1 MRTFRSLATE
11 EEYART
17 QADFVAVFDGAA
29 TKHADQILGVPGSRQ
44 WVTPVRYVES
54 NDLWFAHHEL
64 DNRNWNGFGVGDPFG
79 SRPVTPSIQI
89 NLAYAPRG
97 PLLAARFM
105 VDGDGRRWVAHRGKL
120 GGNNGGTIAEFLAFY
135 PKAETVRIDR
145 TEHDL
150 VLLGCIEEPDA
161 LIAAVADIAGA
172 ARAFREQ
179 RGDDGGDAS
188 PDDDE

>member
-11 EEYART
+11 EEYTRT
-17 QADFVAVFDGAA
+17 QADFVAAIDEAS
-29 TKHADQILGVPGSRQ
+29 TKRADQLLGVRGSQ
-44 WVTPVRYVES
+44 WVALVRYIES
-54 NDLWFAHHEL
+54 LELWFAHHQL

-89 NLAYAPRG
+89 NLAFAPRG
-97 PLLAARFM
+97 PLLAARFI
-105 VDGDGRRWVAHRGKL
+105 VDGDGRRWVTHRGKL

>member
-11 EEYART
+11 EEYTRT
-17 QADFVAVFDGAA
+17 QADFVAAIDEAS
-29 TKHADQILGVPGSRQ
+29 TKRADQLLGVRGSQ
-44 WVTPVRYVES
+44 WVALVRYIES
-54 NDLWFAHHEL
+54 LELWFAHHQL
-64 DNRNWNGFGVGDPFG
+64 NSRNWNGFGVGDPFG

-135 PKAETVRIDR
+135 PKAETVRIGG